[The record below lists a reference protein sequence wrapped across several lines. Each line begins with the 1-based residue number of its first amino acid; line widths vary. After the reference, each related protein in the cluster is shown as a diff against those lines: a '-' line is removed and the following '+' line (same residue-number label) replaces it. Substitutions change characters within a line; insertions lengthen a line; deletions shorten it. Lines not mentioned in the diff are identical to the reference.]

1 MRRVPLIL
9 GLVLALIPA
18 QSLAATKTPTP
29 KATVKATPTKK
40 ATPAP
45 KATATKKATPAPKAT
60 ATKKATPTKKPAV
73 KKTKRNPVKPS
84 PSPKW
89 PPAGFK
95 VMDDIYYRTP
105 SVEVMMNVAADLT
118 PTAKALA
125 KAIAACKEYSCGR
138 LQVASLIGCVYWE
151 IDSKVI
157 MPNPDLINSFLTIGM
172 LRTLAKKSA
181 PKEVVTLV
189 LPSGELLSGT
199 IAVVPI
205 GITCHQDPTT
215 EAIPSNTYLRR

>member
-1 MRRVPLIL
+1 MKRAA
-9 GLVLALIPA
+9 LVIALCLALIPV
-18 QSLAATKTPTP
+18 QGFAATKTPTP
-29 KATVKATPTKK
+29 TPKATAKATVKATP
-40 ATPAP
+40 
-45 KATATKKATPAPKAT
+45 
-60 ATKKATPTKKPAV
+60 TPTKKPAV

-89 PPAGFK
+89 PPLGFK

-125 KAIAACKEYSCGR
+125 KAIAVCKEFSCGR

-157 MPNPDLINSFLTIGM
+157 TPNPDLAGSFLTMGM

-189 LPSGELLSGT
+189 LPSGELYSGT

-215 EAIPSNTYLRR
+215 ETVPSNTYLSR

>member
-1 MRRVPLIL
+1 MRRTALVL
-9 GLVLALIPA
+9 GLCLALIPT
-18 QSLAATKTPTP
+18 QSMAATKTPTP
-29 KATVKATPTKK
+29 APKATVKATVKATPTKK
-40 ATPAP
+40 TV
-45 KATATKKATPAPKAT
+45 
-60 ATKKATPTKKPAV
+60 V
-73 KKTKRNPVKPS
+73 KKKRNPVKPS

-95 VMDDIYYRTP
+95 VMDEIYYRTP
-105 SVEVMMNVAADLT
+105 SVEVMMNVAADTT

-125 KAIAACKEYSCGR
+125 KAIAACKEFSCGR

-157 MPNPDLINSFLTIGM
+157 TPNPDLANSFLTLGM

-199 IAVVPI
+199 IAVVPV
-205 GITCHQDPTT
+205 GITCHQDQTT
-215 EAIPSNTYLRR
+215 EVVPSNTYLRR

>member
-1 MRRVPLIL
+1 MRRATLAL
-9 GLVLALIPA
+9 TLCLALIPA
-18 QSLAATKTPTP
+18 QSMAATKTPTPTP
-29 KATVKATPTKK
+29 KATVKATPTP
-40 ATPAP
+40 TP
-45 KATATKKATPAPKAT
+45 KATATKKV
-60 ATKKATPTKKPAV
+60 TPTKKPAA
-73 KKTKRNPVKPS
+73 KKTKRNPIAPS

-89 PPAGFK
+89 PPLGFK
-95 VMDDIYYRTP
+95 VMDDVYWRTP

-125 KAIAACKEYSCGR
+125 KAIAVCKEFSCGR
-138 LQVASLIGCVYWE
+138 LQVASPIGCVYWE

-157 MPNPDLINSFLTIGM
+157 TPNPDLAGSFLTMGM

-189 LPSGELLSGT
+189 LPSGELYSGT

-215 EAIPSNTYLRR
+215 ETVPSNTYLSR

>member
-1 MRRVPLIL
+1 MRRATLVI
-9 GLVLALIPA
+9 GLCLALIPA
-18 QSLAATKTPTP
+18 QGSAATKTPTPTP
-29 KATVKATPTKK
+29 KATVKATPTP
-40 ATPAP
+40 T
-45 KATATKKATPAPKAT
+45 PKAT
-60 ATKKATPTKKPAV
+60 ATKKATPTKKPAA

-84 PSPKW
+84 PPPKW
-89 PPAGFK
+89 PPTGFK

-118 PTAKALA
+118 HTAKALA
-125 KAIAACKEYSCGR
+125 KAIAVCKEFSCGR

-157 MPNPDLINSFLTIGM
+157 TPNPDLINSFLTIGM

-205 GITCHQDPTT
+205 GITCHQDQTT
-215 EAIPSNTYLRR
+215 EIVPSNTYLRR

>member
-1 MRRVPLIL
+1 MRRAALVL
-9 GLVLALIPA
+9 GLCLALIPA
-18 QSLAATKTPTP
+18 QSMAATKTPTPTP
-29 KATVKATPTKK
+29 KATVKATAK
-40 ATPAP
+40 ATPTP
-45 KATATKKATPAPKAT
+45 TAKAT

-73 KKTKRNPVKPS
+73 KKKRNPVKPS

-105 SVEVMMNVAADLT
+105 SVEVMMNVAAGNT
-118 PTAKALA
+118 SLA
-125 KAIAACKEYSCGR
+125 KAIAACKEFSCGR

-157 MPNPDLINSFLTIGM
+157 TPNPDLANSFLTLGM

-199 IAVVPI
+199 IAVVPV
-205 GITCHQDPTT
+205 GITCHQDQTT
-215 EAIPSNTYLRR
+215 EVVPSNTYLRR

>member
-1 MRRVPLIL
+1 MKRTALVL
-9 GLVLALIPA
+9 GLCLALIPT
-18 QSLAATKTPTP
+18 QSIAATKTPTP
-29 KATVKATPTKK
+29 TPKPTVKATAK
-40 ATPAP
+40 ATP
-45 KATATKKATPAPKAT
+45 
-60 ATKKATPTKKPAV
+60 TPTKKPAV
-73 KKTKRNPVKPS
+73 KKKRNPVKPS

-95 VMDDIYYRTP
+95 VMDEIYYRTP
-105 SVEVMMNVAADLT
+105 SVEVMMNVAADTT
-118 PTAKALA
+118 PTAMALA
-125 KAIAACKEYSCGR
+125 KAIAACKEFSCGR

-157 MPNPDLINSFLTIGM
+157 TPNPDLANSFLTLGM

-199 IAVVPI
+199 IAVVPV
-205 GITCHQDPTT
+205 GITCHQDQTT
-215 EAIPSNTYLRR
+215 EVVPSNTYLRR

>member
-1 MRRVPLIL
+1 MRRAALVI
-9 GLVLALIPA
+9 GLCLALIPV
-18 QSLAATKTPTP
+18 QGFAATQTPTPTP
-29 KATVKATPTKK
+29 KATVKATPTP
-40 ATPAP
+40 T
-45 KATATKKATPAPKAT
+45 PKAT
-60 ATKKATPTKKPAV
+60 ATKKATPTKKPAP

-89 PPAGFK
+89 PPTGFK

-125 KAIAACKEYSCGR
+125 KAIAVCKEFSCGR

-157 MPNPDLINSFLTIGM
+157 TPNPDLINSFLTIGM

-205 GITCHQDPTT
+205 GITCHQDQTT
-215 EAIPSNTYLRR
+215 EIVPSNTYLRR

>member
-1 MRRVPLIL
+1 MRRTT
-9 GLVLALIPA
+9 LVLALCLALIPA
-18 QSLAATKTPTP
+18 QSMAATKTPTPTP
-29 KATVKATPTKK
+29 KATVKATVK
-40 ATPAP
+40 ATP
-45 KATATKKATPAPKAT
+45 TPT
-60 ATKKATPTKKPAV
+60 TKATPTKKPAV

-105 SVEVMMNVAADLT
+105 SVEVMMNVAAGNV
-118 PTAKALA
+118 ALS
-125 KAIAACKEYSCGR
+125 KAIAACKQFSCGR

-157 MPNPDLINSFLTIGM
+157 TPNPDLANSFLTLGM

-181 PKEVVTLV
+181 PKEVITLV

-199 IAVVPI
+199 IAVVPV
-205 GITCHQDPTT
+205 GITCHQDQTT
-215 EAIPSNTYLRR
+215 EVVPSNTYLRR

>member
-1 MRRVPLIL
+1 M
-9 GLVLALIPA
+9 
-18 QSLAATKTPTP
+18 AATKTPTPTP
-29 KATVKATPTKK
+29 KATVKATP
-40 ATPAP
+40 AP
-45 KATATKKATPAPKAT
+45 TPKAT

-73 KKTKRNPVKPS
+73 KKKRNPVKPS

-105 SVEVMMNVAADLT
+105 SVEVMMNVAADTT

-125 KAIAACKEYSCGR
+125 KAIAACKEFSCGR

-157 MPNPDLINSFLTIGM
+157 TPNPDHANSFLTLGM

-199 IAVVPI
+199 IAVVPV
-205 GITCHQDPTT
+205 GITCHQDQTT
-215 EAIPSNTYLRR
+215 EVVPSNTYLRR

>member
-1 MRRVPLIL
+1 MRRAALVI
-9 GLVLALIPA
+9 GLCLALIPA
-18 QSLAATKTPTP
+18 QGFAATKSPTPTP
-29 KATVKATPTKK
+29 KATIKATAKATPT
-40 ATPAP
+40 
-45 KATATKKATPAPKAT
+45 PKAT
-60 ATKKATPTKKPAV
+60 ATKKATPTKKPTV
-73 KKTKRNPVKPS
+73 KKKRNPIAPS

-89 PPAGFK
+89 PPLGFK

-125 KAIAACKEYSCGR
+125 QAIAVCKEFSCGR

-157 MPNPDLINSFLTIGM
+157 TPNPDLINSFLTIGM

-205 GITCHQDPTT
+205 GITCHQDQTT
-215 EAIPSNTYLRR
+215 EIVPSNTYLRR

>member
-1 MRRVPLIL
+1 MRRATLIF

-29 KATVKATPTKK
+29 TPKATVKATVKATPT
-40 ATPAP
+40 P
-45 KATATKKATPAPKAT
+45 KATA
-60 ATKKATPTKKPAV
+60 
-73 KKTKRNPVKPS
+73 KKTRKPVAPS

-89 PPAGFK
+89 PPLGFK

-105 SVEVMMNVAADLT
+105 SVEVMMNVAAGNT
-118 PTAKALA
+118 SLA

-157 MPNPDLINSFLTIGM
+157 TPNPDLINSFLTMGM
-172 LRTLAKKSA
+172 LRTLAKKSL

-189 LPSGELLSGT
+189 LPSGELYSGT

-205 GITCHQDPTT
+205 GITCHQDQTT
-215 EAIPSNTYLRR
+215 EKVPSNTYVSR

>member
-1 MRRVPLIL
+1 MKRATVALAL
-9 GLVLALIPA
+9 CLALIPA
-18 QSLAATKTPTP
+18 QSMAATKTPTP
-29 KATVKATPTKK
+29 TPKPTVKATVKATP
-40 ATPAP
+40 
-45 KATATKKATPAPKAT
+45 
-60 ATKKATPTKKPAV
+60 TPTKKPAV

-89 PPAGFK
+89 PPLGFK

-105 SVEVMMNVAADLT
+105 SVEVMMNVAAGNT
-118 PTAKALA
+118 SLA
-125 KAIAACKEYSCGR
+125 KAIAACKEFSCGR

-157 MPNPDLINSFLTIGM
+157 TPNPDLANSFLTLGM

-199 IAVVPI
+199 IAVVPV
-205 GITCHQDPTT
+205 GITCHQDQTT
-215 EAIPSNTYLRR
+215 EVVPSNTYLRR

>member
-1 MRRVPLIL
+1 MRRTT
-9 GLVLALIPA
+9 LVLALCLALIPA
-18 QSLAATKTPTP
+18 QSMAATKTPTPTP
-29 KATVKATPTKK
+29 KATVKATVK
-40 ATPAP
+40 ATP
-45 KATATKKATPAPKAT
+45 TP
-60 ATKKATPTKKPAV
+60 TKKATPTKKPAV

-105 SVEVMMNVAADLT
+105 SVEVMMNVAADTT
-118 PTAKALA
+118 PMAKALA
-125 KAIAACKEYSCGR
+125 KAIAACKEFSCGR

-157 MPNPDLINSFLTIGM
+157 TPNPDLANSFLTLGM

-199 IAVVPI
+199 IAVVPV
-205 GITCHQDPTT
+205 GITCHQDQTT
-215 EAIPSNTYLRR
+215 EVVPSNTYLRR

>member
-1 MRRVPLIL
+1 MKRTAMVI
-9 GLVLALIPA
+9 GLCLALIPA
-18 QSLAATKTPTP
+18 HSLAATNSPTPTAKATATAKASATPTP

-40 ATPAP
+40 P
-45 KATATKKATPAPKAT
+45 KK
-60 ATKKATPTKKPAV
+60 TKKPVA
-73 KKTKRNPVKPS
+73 PS

-95 VMDDIYYRTP
+95 VMDDVYWRTP
-105 SVEVMMNVAADLT
+105 SVEVMMNVAAGNS
-118 PTAKALA
+118 ALA
-125 KAIAACKEYSCGR
+125 KAIAACKEFSCGR

-151 IDSKVI
+151 VDSKVI
-157 MPNPDLINSFLTIGM
+157 TPNPDIAGSFLTLGM

-181 PKEVVTLV
+181 AKEVVTLV
-189 LPSGELLSGT
+189 LPSGALYSGT

-215 EAIPSNTYLRR
+215 EKVPSNTYISR

>member
-1 MRRVPLIL
+1 MRRTT
-9 GLVLALIPA
+9 LVLALCLALIPA
-18 QSLAATKTPTP
+18 QSMAATKTPTPTP
-29 KATVKATPTKK
+29 KATVKATVK
-40 ATPAP
+40 ATP
-45 KATATKKATPAPKAT
+45 TP
-60 ATKKATPTKKPAV
+60 TKKATPTKKPAV

-105 SVEVMMNVAADLT
+105 SVEVMMNVAADTT

-125 KAIAACKEYSCGR
+125 KAIAACKEFSCGR

-157 MPNPDLINSFLTIGM
+157 TPNPDLANSFLTLGM

-189 LPSGELLSGT
+189 LPSGELYSGS

-205 GITCHQDPTT
+205 GITCHQDQTT
-215 EAIPSNTYLRR
+215 EKVPSNTYLRR